1 MIKVKTASEESLKKK
16 IGVRDPIIRKDT
28 PKKLNRIEA
37 ETKWLKQELTELTD
51 AAKLANQAVEDAT
64 TTADSR
70 VKAELEL
77 KMISEKL
84 EAIKKIEKKKI

>member
-1 MIKVKTASEESLKKK
+1 M
-16 IGVRDPIIRKDT
+16 
-28 PKKLNRIEA
+28 
-37 ETKWLKQELTELTD
+37 TD

-64 TTADSR
+64 STADSR